1 MKFCFLNNIAQESKH
16 KCYKSFLASRMV
28 SMLGQHASYQKAILG
43 RIWEKQIEALQES
56 PLKQW
61 TLSSNRR
68 LLTFGKQKL
77 YVGDFVWTENA
88 CGIIVGFL
96 PTSFHDQFACIL
108 EPCQCLSQE
117 HFGSTWQL
125 FPNQI
130 ILYLKKSMHVDVP
143 SWWSQNVSTNIITCL
158 M

>member
-130 ILYLKKSMHVDVP
+130 ILYLKKSMHVDRKSV
-143 SWWSQNVSTNIITCL
+143 V
-158 M
+158 